1 MHISSIKDFVT
12 FFEKYIFSRVEK
24 FHTSSRKK
32 KKKILEYHIQFL
44 IFMQQLIQ
52 IAHSLMCYVAFLYN
66 LVFLRSCILKMMNSF
81 LFRNK

>member
-1 MHISSIKDFVT
+1 MHISSTKDFVT

-32 KKKILEYHIQFL
+32 KIKILEYRIQFL

-52 IAHSLMCYVAFLYN
+52 IVHSLMCYVAFLYN
-66 LVFLRSCILKMMNSF
+66 LVFPRSS
-81 LFRNK
+81 

>member
-32 KKKILEYHIQFL
+32 KKIILEYHIQFL
-44 IFMQQLIQ
+44 IFMQQLIDC
-52 IAHSLMCYVAFLYN
+52 S
-66 LVFLRSCILKMMNSF
+66 
-81 LFRNK
+81 

>member
-32 KKKILEYHIQFL
+32 KKIIILEYHIQFL
-44 IFMQQLIQ
+44 IFMQQLIDC
-52 IAHSLMCYVAFLYN
+52 S
-66 LVFLRSCILKMMNSF
+66 
-81 LFRNK
+81 